1 MSQLINEN
9 KLAQLTGFLEKL
21 QEFEK
26 ISYEEFE
33 QDKHFAV
40 ERLLELLVIYASDIL
55 LNYFSQI
62 KEDIPTTLRTTFLRA
77 GELKVLPDDL
87 TQRLSKAAGMRNVLV
102 RAYSEVDLK
111 IVYDSIGLA
120 LKDFSQFVEIV
131 SEKMNLIQQDPPEQ
145 PPEEA

>member
-1 MSQLINEN
+1 MSQLINES

-26 ISYEEFE
+26 INYEEFE

-62 KEDIPTTLRTTFLRA
+62 KEDIPTTLRTTFLR
-77 GELKVLPDDL
+77 ERFQPIC
-87 TQRLSKAAGMRNVLV
+87 RNHFPEDESHST
-102 RAYSEVDLK
+102 RTSRTTTGR
-111 IVYDSIGLA
+111 SITESYQIL
-120 LKDFSQFVEIV
+120 L
-131 SEKMNLIQQDPPEQ
+131 
-145 PPEEA
+145 